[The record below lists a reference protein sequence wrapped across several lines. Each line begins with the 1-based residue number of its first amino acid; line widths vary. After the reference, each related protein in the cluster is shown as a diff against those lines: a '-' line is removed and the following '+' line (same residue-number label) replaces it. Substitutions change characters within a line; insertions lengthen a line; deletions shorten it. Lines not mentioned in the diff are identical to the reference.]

1 MYIYYL
7 TMNHFLRITL
17 VLSSCISVISYNALV
32 PQSMAAKKTI
42 YFFPASLK
50 KSIPH
55 ELYHTFLDNLKI
67 NYDVKIAN
75 EMTSEDIVQ
84 QVNETSPPCAFLLS
98 HSSGANNLMDTYEK
112 LPSGVPKKA
121 ILIDPLDFQRY
132 SSSLSF
138 SSMVPSIPAIPR
150 KFEID
155 LDEIDGKMK
164 EVLEKDYLEEWKN
177 SLFNQE
183 PDDCVVSENQIL
195 LLNHKKSSEWR
206 LFPVIPPIDFLKMD
220 FKRILEN
227 TTILQKEIDHY
238 SHFDILDRPWA
249 NAMNRFT
256 MNTNSKTKDSEFET
270 QAYYKSIMPNI
281 EEFYNNP

>member
-17 VLSSCISVISYNALV
+17 VLSSCLSVISYNALV
-32 PQSMAAKKTI
+32 PQSMPAKKTI

-121 ILIDPLDFQRY
+121 ILIDPLDFKKY
-132 SSSLSF
+132 SF
-138 SSMVPSIPAIPR
+138 SVSSVVPGMPAIPR

-206 LFPVIPPIDFLKMD
+206 MFPVIPPIDFLKMD

-249 NAMNRFT
+249 NAMNRFI